1 MSDLLDLPPR
11 ELAGRAR
18 AVRDAT
24 TGPRVT
30 YSPKVFIPLT
40 MLCRDRCGY
49 CTFAQPPA
57 RLDKPYLDPDD
68 VLAIAR
74 AGAQAGCHEALFT
87 LGERPEERYAA
98 AREWLAARGYD
109 STVHYLAEMCRLV
122 LEETGLLPHANAGA
136 LHPDELEQLRP
147 VAASQGM
154 MLESLR
160 PDLAAHRGSPDK
172 TPERRLAT
180 LDAAGRLSIPFTTG
194 ILVGIGETREDRLV
208 ALTAIAEAHARWG
221 HVQEVIVQN
230 FLPKPGTAMH
240 QASPCPPAEHLDAIA
255 LARLALPAEVH
266 VQAPPNLADDFGV
279 LLDAGIDDWGGV
291 SPVTADHVNTERPWP
306 ALDRLRAVTEERGF
320 ALAPRLTVYPHVVA
334 QPDR

>member
-1 MSDLLDLPPR
+1 MSNLLDLPPR

-18 AVRDAT
+18 AVRDAA
-24 TGPRVT
+24 TGTRVS

-74 AGAQAGCHEALFT
+74 AGARAGCHEALVT

-98 AREWLAARGYD
+98 AREWLTARGYD

-136 LHPDELEQLRP
+136 LHPDELERLRP

-160 PDLAAHRGSPDK
+160 P
-172 TPERRLAT
+172 
-180 LDAAGRLSIPFTTG
+180 
-194 ILVGIGETREDRLV
+194 
-208 ALTAIAEAHARWG
+208 
-221 HVQEVIVQN
+221 
-230 FLPKPGTAMH
+230 
-240 QASPCPPAEHLDAIA
+240 
-255 LARLALPAEVH
+255 
-266 VQAPPNLADDFGV
+266 
-279 LLDAGIDDWGGV
+279 
-291 SPVTADHVNTERPWP
+291 
-306 ALDRLRAVTEERGF
+306 
-320 ALAPRLTVYPHVVA
+320 
-334 QPDR
+334 